1 MEVLNVKTLKE
12 LLKGLD
18 LNYLEGEKKN
28 NILTFT
34 EQQSNKDFKKAVFVN
49 YKPCEVVE
57 IEKDK
62 YYLVFAEMEDVEEN
76 FIFSTTAFLI
86 TEANGHFN
94 YETVLIGVR
103 CNSKLYNPNDFFNS
117 IRIYN
122 NFFTEDMTE
131 NEIHFLVRDDIGEKA
146 HTLIFNIFKIYAN
159 KMFDNLVIDRER
171 ENTISE
177 RVAKYKGGV
186 FFGIDLENFEDVESS
201 DCKTDKKTF
210 YDEGLENDKK
220 II

>member
-1 MEVLNVKTLKE
+1 MQILDIQELKGV
-12 LLKGLD
+12 LKGLD
-18 LNYLEGEKKN
+18 LNYLEGEKKDK
-28 NILTFT
+28 IL
-34 EQQSNKDFKKAVFVN
+34 QYSKKAANEDKKKDDYVLYN
-49 YKPCEVVE
+49 PCEVVE

-62 YYLVFAEMEDVEEN
+62 YYLVLAEMEDVEEN